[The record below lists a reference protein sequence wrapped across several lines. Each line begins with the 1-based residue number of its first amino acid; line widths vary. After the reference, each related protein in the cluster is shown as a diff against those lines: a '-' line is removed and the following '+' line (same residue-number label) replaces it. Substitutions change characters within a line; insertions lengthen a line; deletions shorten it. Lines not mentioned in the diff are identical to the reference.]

1 MTNYTSR
8 LPDDNPNKCD
18 GWQPAWCTSYGSA
31 AVSRLD
37 RTPKH
42 KDLPKSVTLRERPRG
57 SGRIVGRPAGKPPTR
72 RRRPTDLFKCNGH
85 EPPYV
90 EVRISQ
96 RRLQRCRDCEPR
108 GPEIARKSMA
118 NVQMRTFSAL
128 NSRLCVGTLLVHG
141 GLVGNKLAQR

>member
-1 MTNYTSR
+1 
-8 LPDDNPNKCD
+8 
-18 GWQPAWCTSYGSA
+18 
-31 AVSRLD
+31 
-37 RTPKH
+37 
-42 KDLPKSVTLRERPRG
+42 
-57 SGRIVGRPAGKPPTR
+57 
-72 RRRPTDLFKCNGH
+72 CNGH

-96 RRLQRCRDCEPR
+96 RRLQRCRDCERR
-108 GPEIARKSMA
+108 GPEIARKLMA